1 MKSVLAILLGTITF
15 ISLDLLWLGV
25 IAKDFYQSHLGDLLA
40 RPNWIAAGFFYVLYI
55 AGIVFFVI
63 SPQLTASKLRVFLTG
78 GLLGLLCY
86 GTYDLTNLAT
96 LKGFPLQVAVV
107 DMIWG
112 FVITSIVSLVIF
124 SFYK

>member
-1 MKSVLAILLGTITF
+1 MKSALAILLGTITF

-25 IAKDFYQSHLGDLLA
+25 VAKNFYQNHLGGLLA
-40 RPNWIAAGFFYVLYI
+40 KPNWVAAGFFYVLYI

-63 SPQLTASKLRVFLTG
+63 QPQLTASKLRVFVTG

-96 LKGFPLQVAVV
+96 LKEFPLQVAVV

-112 FVITSIVSLVIF
+112 FVITSIVSLVVF